1 MLQLNPKSVSF
12 QLANGQTVT
21 LETGKLARQ
30 ADGAVV
36 VRCGNCMILAT
47 VVATREP
54 KPGQSFFPLTVD
66 YQEKFA
72 SAGRIPG
79 SFFKR
84 EGRITDSEILIS
96 RLIDRA
102 LRPLFPEDY
111 LCEVQVIVTL
121 VSSDPEVMPDALA
134 CLAASAALA
143 VSDVPI
149 QEIISETRVGRVD
162 GQFIINPTR
171 TQLMTADMNFII
183 AATDKNIM
191 MVEGESKEC
200 QEEDVVKA
208 IELGHEA
215 IKQQVKAQEELR
227 AAVGNP
233 AKREVKGAE
242 VNEELKAKVE
252 AFAKQRML
260 EISRGGSA
268 KHERSGHYKEL
279 SAALKVHLQEGLE
292 DAAELSGE
300 VWGAAK
306 RYFDDLQYHTV
317 RDMIL
322 DEGVRLDGRKTD
334 EVRGLAMETDYLPGP
349 HGSALFTRGETQSL
363 TTATLGTSEDELLI
377 ESAAV
382 SNYSNFI
389 LHYNFPPFSTGEVK
403 PQRGP
408 GRREVG
414 HGNLAKRSLA
424 QMLPGEEYP
433 YTIRVVS
440 DILESNGS
448 SSMATVCAGS
458 LALMDAGVPFPKHVS
473 GVAMGLISRA
483 EDGKYAVLTDI
494 LGDEDHLGDMDFK
507 VTGTRDGICGIQMD
521 IKVDGLSMDV
531 MRAALSQ
538 ARQGRLHI
546 LDAMYEVMP
555 AYRPELK
562 PHTPRVEQIIIDSEF
577 IGAII
582 GPGGKIIQEIQR
594 ETSTKIS
601 VDEKEGK
608 GYVKVFSDNKDNLD
622 KAMVWIK
629 SIVQQPEVGA
639 EYEGTVKS
647 IMPFGAF
654 VEFMPGKQG
663 LLHISEVSWSR
674 LDTLEGVMKEGDK
687 VKIKL
692 VGTDPKT
699 GKLRLSRK
707 ALLPQ
712 PEGYVEQERR
722 DRPERGERREGGGG
736 DRQRRD
742 GDRGGDRRNS
752 GGGGEQ
758 RGERRERPERG
769 DRPERPKREFD
780 NNIENNGGGNNNA
793 NGGDA
798 GQQQQSQ
805 MNSGFNAGNSGG
817 GDVDDADLAL

>member
-1 MLQLNPKSVSF
+1 MLKFNPK
-12 QLANGQTVT
+12 TVKFSMPDGKEIT

-30 ADGAVV
+30 ADGAVT
-36 VRCGNCMILAT
+36 VRCGNCIILAT
-47 VVATREP
+47 VVATQEP

-84 EGRITDSEILIS
+84 EGRISDSEVLIS

-121 VSSDPEVMPDALA
+121 ISSDPEVMPDALA

-149 QEIISETRVGRVD
+149 QEIISEVRVGRVD
-162 GQFIINPTR
+162 GKFLLNPTR
-171 TQLMTADMNFII
+171 TELKTADMDFII
-183 AATDKNIM
+183 AATEKNIM

-200 QEEDVVKA
+200 NEEDVIKA

-215 IKQQVKAQEELR
+215 IRVQVKAQQELH
-227 AAVGNP
+227 ALVGSP
-233 AKREVKGAE
+233 AKREVKAVE
-242 VNEELKAKVE
+242 INEELKAKVE
-252 AFAKQRML
+252 AFAKATML
-260 EISRGGSA
+260 EISRKGSP
-268 KHERSGHYKEL
+268 KHERSASYKEL
-279 SAALKVHLQEGLE
+279 SAALKVHLQEGIE
-292 DAAELSGE
+292 DQSELSGE

-322 DEGVRLDGRKTD
+322 DEGVRLDGRKPN
-334 EVRGLAMETDYLPGP
+334 EVRDLAMEVDYLPGP

-363 TTATLGTSEDELLI
+363 TTATLGTSEDELLV
-377 ESAAV
+377 ESAAT
-382 SNYSNFI
+382 SDYSNFI

-424 QMLPGEEYP
+424 QMLPGADYP
-433 YTIRVVS
+433 YTIRIVS

-473 GVAMGLISRA
+473 GVAMGLIARA
-483 EDGKYAVLTDI
+483 SDNKYAVLTDI

-531 MRAALSQ
+531 MRAALTQ
-538 ARQGRLHI
+538 ARDGRLHI
-546 LDAMYEVMP
+546 LDAMYECMP
-555 AYRPELK
+555 AYRPDLK

-622 KAMVWIK
+622 KAMTWIK
-629 SIVQQPEVGA
+629 GIVQQPEVG
-639 EYEGTVKS
+639 ETYEGTVKS

-654 VEFMPGKQG
+654 IEFMPGKQG
-663 LLHISEVSWSR
+663 LLHISEVSYSR
-674 LDTLEGVMKEGDK
+674 LDSLEGVLKEGDK
-687 VKIKL
+687 IKIKL
-692 VGTDPKT
+692 IGTDPKT

-707 ALLPQ
+707 VLLPK
-712 PEGYVEQERR
+712 PEGYVEPEARERS
-722 DRPERGERREGGGG
+722 DRGDRGERREGGG
-736 DRQRRD
+736 DRRREG

-752 GGGGEQ
+752 GGDRG
-758 RGERRERPERG
+758 GERRDRG
-769 DRPERPKREFD
+769 DRPERPKRDF
-780 NNIENNGGGNNNA
+780 NENATSSSNNN
-793 NGGDA
+793 D
-798 GQQQQSQ
+798 QQQHTPAQQ
-805 MNSGFNAGNSGG
+805 PQETPPQQQFTAA
-817 GDVDDADLAL
+817 DDADLAL